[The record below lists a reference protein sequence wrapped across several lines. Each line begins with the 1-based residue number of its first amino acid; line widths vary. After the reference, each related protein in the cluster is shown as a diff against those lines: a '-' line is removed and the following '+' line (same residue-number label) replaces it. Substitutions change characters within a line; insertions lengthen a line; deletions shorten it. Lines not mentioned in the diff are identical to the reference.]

1 MLFVGNN
8 ALILLMYVNVLYIFC
23 TILSCDVLISI
34 GSTYWPTVFWLPRRR
49 HKFVSTRYCQCQS
62 QTHPSRNPRP
72 PTALQKRKSNSQK
85 ISILPIIRISESK
98 TYENNIFQQI
108 FPTSSHFIAG
118 WRVPRWSTPAP
129 CGSTCRRAARWRACA
144 ACPRRTRRRRRRRRP
159 PRRSSG
165 SARWGWTSETCW
177 MPLEKGK
184 DGWFSCLCI
193 CFLCNHI
200 HIYICTRLVQV
211 CLWSRWRSFANYP
224 SVLSCRNV
232 NNKRRSYME
241 EK

>member
-85 ISILPIIRISESK
+85 ISILPTIRILENK
-98 TYENNIFQQI
+98 TYENNIFSTN
-108 FPTSSHFIAG
+108 FPDFLPFHCRLARSAVKYTGALRLNMPARGSLTG
-118 WRVPRWSTPAP
+118 LRCVPQADTAKTAAPAP
-129 CGSTCRRAARWRACA
+129 TAAQLRIRAVGLNFRDVLNA
-144 ACPRRTRRRRRRRRP
+144 AWK
-159 PRRSSG
+159 G
-165 SARWGWTSETCW
+165 EGW
-177 MPLEKGK
+177 LV
-184 DGWFSCLCI
+184 
-193 CFLCNHI
+193 FLSVYMLSMQSYTYI
-200 HIYICTRLVQV
+200 HMY
-211 CLWSRWRSFANYP
+211 
-224 SVLSCRNV
+224 
-232 NNKRRSYME
+232 
-241 EK
+241 